1 MSGYVDIHAHV
12 LHGIDD
18 GPSELPDA
26 LAMLR
31 AAALSGTATIVATP
45 HVRSDFPDVGVHQ
58 LANRCAELR
67 ANLVREGIDIE
78 LVCGAEVA
86 LSWAIDADDEELRLA
101 SYGQRGT
108 DLLIETPP
116 TITAGLETLLNEL
129 RMRGFRI
136 TLAHPE
142 RSREFQ
148 ADDRPLRELVADGV
162 LLQLNASSLL
172 ASDHASR
179 SRRLGRQLCS
189 EGLVHAL
196 ASDGHRAD
204 GWRPVTQ
211 LSRAIPA
218 ASELVGAERAQWM
231 AELAPAAIIEAA
243 QLPDPPPLAPPRRR
257 SGLFRRF

>member
-18 GPSELPDA
+18 GPSELFDA

-45 HVRSDFPDVGVHQ
+45 HVRSDFPDVDVHQ
-58 LANRCAELR
+58 LADRCAELR
-67 ANLVREGIDIE
+67 ADLVREAIDIE
-78 LVCGAEVA
+78 IVCGAEVA

-116 TITAGLETLLNEL
+116 TISVGLETLLYEL

-142 RSREFQ
+142 RSRQFQ
-148 ADDRPLRELVADGV
+148 ADDSPLRELVAQGV
-162 LLQLNASSLL
+162 LLQMNASSLL

-189 EGLVHAL
+189 DGLVHAL
-196 ASDGHRAD
+196 ASDGHRAND
-204 GWRPVTQ
+204 WRPVTQ
-211 LSRAIPA
+211 LSEAIPVA
-218 ASELVGAERAQWM
+218 AEIVGTERAQWM
-231 AELAPAAIIEAA
+231 AEAAPAAIIEGVE
-243 QLPDPPPLAPPRRR
+243 LPVPPAIAPPSRRPR
-257 SGLFRRF
+257 LFGR

>member
-58 LANRCAELR
+58 LADRCAELR

-86 LSWAIDADDEELRLA
+86 LSWAIDADDDELRLA
-101 SYGQRGT
+101 GYGQRGT

-116 TITAGLETLLNEL
+116 TVTAGLETLLYEL

-142 RSREFQ
+142 RSRQFQ
-148 ADDRPLRELVADGV
+148 ADDRPLRELVAEGV
-162 LLQLNASSLL
+162 LLQINASSLL
-172 ASDHASR
+172 ASDRASR
-179 SRRLGRQLCS
+179 SRRLGRSCARKGSSTPLPQT
-189 EGLVHAL
+189 G
-196 ASDGHRAD
+196 
-204 GWRPVTQ
+204 T
-211 LSRAIPA
+211 
-218 ASELVGAERAQWM
+218 
-231 AELAPAAIIEAA
+231 APTAGG
-243 QLPDPPPLAPPRRR
+243 R
-257 SGLFRRF
+257 